1 MPRGSVSG
9 SVSCV
14 AMRRALL
21 RAAFALVVA
30 SAVGTASQAEAADGE
45 SGREIG
51 RRAYA
56 LSRDL
61 MSPYCP
67 GRTLADCPSPDAAA
81 VRQEIRKR
89 MRAGESAARV
99 RADLELRFG
108 DAVRGVPRSAIGWLI
123 PALLVAG
130 GGVLVFVALRRM
142 SRGGEPEP
150 PPSDPGGELGR
161 ELDEEIARRGF

>member
-1 MPRGSVSG
+1 MPRGSVS
-9 SVSCV
+9 SV
-14 AMRRALL
+14 AMQSTLLAAAL
-21 RAAFALVVA
+21 ALVVA
-30 SAVGTASQAEAADGE
+30 SAAGTAGRAVAADEE

-81 VRQEIRKR
+81 VRQEIRSR
-89 MRAGESAARV
+89 MRSGESAERV

-108 DAVRGVPRSAIGWLI
+108 DAVSGVPRSAIGWLI

-130 GGVLVFVALRRM
+130 GGVLVVVALRRM
-142 SRGGEPEP
+142 SPGVEPEP
-150 PPSDPGGELGR
+150 PPSDPG
-161 ELDEEIARRGF
+161 D

>member
-1 MPRGSVSG
+1 MPRGSVS
-9 SVSCV
+9 SV
-14 AMRRALL
+14 AMQSTLLAAAL
-21 RAAFALVVA
+21 ALVVA
-30 SAVGTASQAEAADGE
+30 SAAGTAGRAVAADEE

-81 VRQEIRKR
+81 VRQEIRRR

-99 RADLELRFG
+99 RADLELRYG
-108 DAVRGVPRSAIGWLI
+108 DAVSGVPRSAIGWLI
-123 PALLVAG
+123 PALLIAG
-130 GGVLVFVALRRM
+130 GGVLVVFALRRM
-142 SRGGEPEP
+142 SRGGEPEL
-150 PPSDPGGELGR
+150 PPSDPGGELER
-161 ELDEEIARRGF
+161 ELDEEIARRGL